1 MKTFSL
7 FPKNYG
13 FFPYVF
19 LFYLFLPVF
28 YIWQETGWMKWF
40 GYFLILLFAIS
51 YRQLYWYTS
60 SFLAWFILSL
70 VIIFI
75 LAVFYDPFNIYLGFF
90 PSNFVGWHPE
100 KNNFTKLYS
109 LFSGVIV
116 LSLLFAVIRSYLN
129 GENVSHFLFNFPFL
143 IVLFA
148 APFGIRSLNRQ
159 MELEKKLEE
168 ANEKIRTLIKGEE
181 RERILRDLHDTLG
194 HTLSMITLQSQLVQK
209 FIDKDNKRAKEAA
222 GDIEKTSRSAL
233 RQMRELVSTMRTT
246 TIMEELSQME
256 RILAAADILLHQ
268 KGMTDFNSIPLLKQ
282 NIIAMCLRE
291 AATNVVKHSRAKNC
305 TVEMTIA
312 NGKIVVKVEDDGIGF
327 PDSLQEGNGLRGMRE
342 RLALIEGELFIS
354 KGRKAKIMMTIPYLI
369 KGQKDEVAL

>member
-168 ANEKIRTLIKGEE
+168 ANEKIRTLIKREE
-181 RERILRDLHDTLG
+181 RERIARDLHDTLG

-222 GDIEKTSRSAL
+222 GEIENTSRSAL

-246 TIMEELSQME
+246 TIMEELSQMD
-256 RILAAADILLHQ
+256 RILAAADILFHQ

-305 TVEMTIA
+305 TVEIKISD
-312 NGKIVVKVEDDGIGF
+312 GKIIVKVEDDGIGF
-327 PDSLQEGNGLRGMRE
+327 PETVQEGNGLRGMRE
-342 RLALIEGELFIS
+342 RLALIEGELFVS
-354 KGRKAKIMMTIPYLI
+354 QGRKGRLMMNIPYVE
-369 KGQKDEVAL
+369 KGQNEVAL

>member
-168 ANEKIRTLIKGEE
+168 ANEKIRTLIKREE
-181 RERILRDLHDTLG
+181 RERIARDLHDTLG

-222 GDIEKTSRSAL
+222 GEIENTSRSAL

-246 TIMEELSQME
+246 IIMEELSQMD
-256 RILAAADILLHQ
+256 RILAAADILFHQ

-305 TVEMTIA
+305 RVEIKISD
-312 NGKIVVKVEDDGIGF
+312 GKIIVKVEDDGIGF
-327 PDSLQEGNGLRGMRE
+327 PETVQEGNGLRGMRE
-342 RLALIEGELFIS
+342 RLALIEGELFVS
-354 KGRKAKIMMTIPYLI
+354 QGRKGRLMMNIPYVE
-369 KGQKDEVAL
+369 KGQNEVAL